1 MKTTQLIIFLL
12 FTSIGLTNCSQNE
25 TSESGKQKIV
35 VTTGMIGDIISNIVG
50 DSLEV
55 TALMGP
61 GVDPHQYTAVQ
72 SDLRTLQEA
81 NIIFYNGLHLEGKMV
96 SVFEKMGRTKPVY
109 ALSDGLEEKDLR
121 RLDDD
126 NAHDPHIWMDVALWH
141 KATEFATEKLCD
153 HYPTLAKY
161 FKGRASAYMNRLLLL
176 DQEVKKEISSIPE
189 SQRVLITAHDAFSY
203 FGAAYNIEV
212 VGLQGIS
219 TVSEAGI
226 KQAQTLANLIIDRK
240 ITAIFVESSVPTKR
254 MERLVESC
262 RESGHEV
269 RIGGNLYSDAMGV
282 KGSDADSY
290 EGMIR
295 ANVKTIVDAL
305 K

>member
-1 MKTTQLIIFLL
+1 MKTFKILPLILFLV
-12 FTSIGLTNCSQNE
+12 IGLTRCNQND
-25 TSESGKQKIV
+25 TVNSGKPKIV
-35 VTTGMIGDIISNIVG
+35 VTTGMIGDIVSNIGG
-50 DSLEV
+50 DSIDV

-72 SDLRTLQEA
+72 SDLRKLQEA

-96 SVFEKMGRTKPVY
+96 SVFEKMKRNKAVY
-109 ALSDGLEEKDLR
+109 AVSDGLDESDLR
-121 RLDDD
+121 RLDED
-126 NAHDPHIWMDVALWH
+126 NAHDPHIWMNVALWR
-141 KATEFATEKLCD
+141 KAAEYTTARLCE
-153 HYPTLAKY
+153 HFPSMASY
-161 FKGRASAYMNRLLLL
+161 FKNRASIYIDRLNEL
-176 DQEVKKEISSIPE
+176 DNQVKKDIMSIPE
-189 SQRVLITAHDAFSY
+189 NQRVLITAHDAFSY
-203 FGAAYNIEV
+203 FGSAYNIEV

-226 KQAQTLANLIIDRK
+226 KKAQNLTNLIIDRK

-269 RIGGNLYSDAMGV
+269 RIGGNLYSDAMGAP
-282 KGSDADSY
+282 GSSADSY